1 MPIRNAGGS
10 ELSKLV
16 RPRIPLNE
24 LAKRT
29 GIGRPRLRRLMAG
42 TLPNAQEMGVLQR
55 EAGIALEAWTQPA
68 PPDDEEE
75 TIDGDDGDKE

>member
-1 MPIRNAGGS
+1 
-10 ELSKLV
+10 
-16 RPRIPLNE
+16 
-24 LAKRT
+24 
-29 GIGRPRLRRLMAG
+29 MAG